1 MYIVENEFVK
11 VIITMN
17 RSVSLKSLKKSV
29 EVVSKEKKTI
39 RSARTGEN
47 NDFHIKLFL
56 FSLLSSSLS
65 LSLSI

>member
-11 VIITMN
+11 VIEIPAHITMN
-17 RSVSLKSLKKSV
+17 RSVSVKSLKKSV

-47 NDFHIKLFL
+47 DITFI
-56 FSLLSSSLS
+56 
-65 LSLSI
+65 